1 MMTRALEQPAA
12 AAADSGR
19 RSNSAAAVE
28 AGRAVLLYDGACP
41 MCRRSSERLLRWTK
55 PGAVERVDF
64 NDPGALD
71 PFPSITMDDCMQAM
85 HFITPDGRVY
95 RAFEAAVR
103 ALMTRGWLRPIVAA
117 YYIPGIRHA
126 CEMIYRRIARSRHRC
141 TDASCSI

>member
-1 MMTRALEQPAA
+1 MTRALDQPVSATTG
-12 AAADSGR
+12 ADR
-19 RSNSAAAVE
+19 TTKSARAND

-64 NDPGALD
+64 NDAGALD

-85 HFITPDGRVY
+85 HFVTPDGRVY

-103 ALMTRGWLRPIVAA
+103 ALMTRPWLRPIVVL
-117 YYIPGIRHA
+117 YYAPGIRHL
-126 CEMIYRRIARSRHRC
+126 CELVYRHIAKRRHRC
-141 TDASCSI
+141 TDESCSI